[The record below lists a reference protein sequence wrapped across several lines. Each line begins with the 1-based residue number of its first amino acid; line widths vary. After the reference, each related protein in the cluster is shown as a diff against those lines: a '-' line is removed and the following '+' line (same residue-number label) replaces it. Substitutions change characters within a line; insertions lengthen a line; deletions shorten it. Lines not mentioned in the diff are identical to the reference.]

1 MLYPPV
7 RYCSSASFLSFFSG
21 TTLLL
26 PPAWQAAQLPRKTPS
41 PFSRSAA
48 KAGRPPIAAA
58 SSPSVTPKAN
68 GLHALSGA
76 DSAVAPAAD
85 NGTEAT
91 PDVDELGATRGA
103 NGPTKQIAA
112 PRTSATAG
120 SKRARWFMAG
130 AAWE

>member
-48 KAGRPPIAAA
+48 RAGRPPTAAA
-58 SSPSVTPKAN
+58 SIPSATPSAS
-68 GLHALSGA
+68 GLHAPSEA
-76 DSAVAPAAD
+76 DSVVAPIDCSGTAEGLDAA
-85 NGTEAT
+85 G
-91 PDVDELGATRGA
+91 LGAVGGA
-103 NGPTKQIAA
+103 AGPTKQTVAQRASAA
-112 PRTSATAG
+112 KGITH
-120 SKRARWFMAG
+120 
-130 AAWE
+130 AAQF